1 MRSPWFT
8 IPAIL
13 ATGFVSFACGA
24 GALSLELSLP
34 IQDVNILVLT
44 DVHSWVAG
52 HTHEPGLD
60 ADYGHVLS
68 FYEKLRE
75 ACNLQEKDL
84 FFVMNGDFI
93 DGTGL
98 STYPP
103 VHLTPILEQMPWD
116 ALNIGN
122 HELYK
127 NSTVHYITRENGFVD
142 HWDGGY
148 LTSNTLLIET
158 NETRPIGER
167 YKFMTGA
174 FDLNEGRN
182 GTVQK
187 NSTIL
192 TFGFLYNF
200 LGHCEM
206 TIVEK
211 VEEVVESE
219 WFQDVLNGKD
229 REFDAIVVLAHM
241 GANDPLTDIILD
253 KIRDICGA
261 EMPVQFITGHTHKRM
276 NVTLDAYS
284 ESFEAG
290 KFLDT
295 VGFVSFSL
303 NNSASALASNANF
316 RHEFIDANIKVMKN
330 VLGVPDTDTFV
341 TPNGRELT
349 EMIKVSQEATGLFV
363 EMGCS
368 PKTYYLSNGL
378 DKEDSLWGFYAD
390 TVIREQLFSE
400 RVRGFSTQKLFIQN
414 PGGFRYNLF
423 QGIVN
428 VNDLVS
434 MSPYNDT
441 IYKIG
446 TGIKGSEF
454 IETFGDPNV
463 VSAKDHNSFHSEL
476 PSMIVS
482 GIVEKNKLY
491 EVYSVDFDQEYVATQ
506 LQNTTGRFFFPTPM
520 DGITTNT
527 LWNDYMEE
535 NWSCNPKED
544 TGWDAILEF
553 FEEFT
558 VMKIIAFLLSFMV
571 VLFFGWMFLCRNV
584 QPTRKF
590 GTIDAADDDLSY
602 FDESGMGE
610 FSEEEDVFP
619 IGSPPQQSLRG
630 NSYQSIYQ
638 QKLAESEPTFV

>member
-1 MRSPWFT
+1 MRLPWFT
-8 IPAIL
+8 IL
-13 ATGFVSFACGA
+13 ATRFVLFAC

-52 HTHEPGLD
+52 HAHEPGLD

-68 FYEKLRE
+68 FYEKLLE

-116 ALNIGN
+116 AVNIGN

-127 NSTVHYITRENGFVD
+127 NSTVHYITTENGFVD
-142 HWDGGY
+142 HWNGGY
-148 LTSNTLLIET
+148 LTSNSLLAET
-158 NETRPIGER
+158 NETIGER
-167 YKFMTGA
+167 YKFMTGT
-174 FDLNEGRN
+174 FDLNGSRN
-182 GTVQK
+182 GTIYK

-200 LGHCEM
+200 LGNCEM

-219 WFQDVLNGKD
+219 WFQSVLIGEERD
-229 REFDAIVVLAHM
+229 FDAIVVLAHM
-241 GANDPLTDIILD
+241 GANDPLVNIILN
-253 KIRDICGA
+253 KIRKICGA
-261 EMPVQFITGHTHKRM
+261 TMPVQFITGHTHKRM
-276 NVTLDAYS
+276 NVTLDVSSA
-284 ESFEAG
+284 SFEAG
-290 KFLDT
+290 RFLDT

-303 NNSASALASNANF
+303 NASDANF
-316 RHEFIDANIKVMKN
+316 QHKFIDANIEVMKN
-330 VLGVPDTDTFV
+330 VLGVPETDMLV
-341 TPNGRELT
+341 TPKGKELT
-349 EMIKVSQEATGLFV
+349 EMIKLSQESTGLFV
-363 EMGCS
+363 ELGCS
-368 PKTYYLSNGL
+368 PQNYYVSNGM

-390 TVIREQLFSE
+390 TVIRQQLFSE
-400 RVRGFSTQKLFIQN
+400 EEESLRTTQKLFIQN
-414 PGGFRYNLF
+414 PGAFRYNLYE
-423 QGIVN
+423 GIVN

-454 IETFGDPNV
+454 IAAFGEPNLV
-463 VSAKDHNSFHSEL
+463 GTKGHSFHLEL

-482 GIVEKNKLY
+482 GNIDRNKYY
-491 EVYSVDFDQEYVATQ
+491 EVYSVDFDKKYVATK
-506 LQNTTGRFFFPTPM
+506 LQNTTGKEFFPTQM
-520 DGITTNT
+520 EGITTNT
-527 LWNDYMEE
+527 LWRTYMEE
-535 NWSCNPKED
+535 NWSCDPKD
-544 TGWDAILEF
+544 TAWDAILEF

-590 GTIDAADDDLSY
+590 GTIDEADDDLSY
-602 FDESGMGE
+602 FDDSGMGE
-610 FSEEEDVFP
+610 FSEDEDVFP
-619 IGSPPQQSLRG
+619 IGSPTLQSLHG
-630 NSYQSIYQ
+630 KSYQSIYQ
-638 QKLAESEPTFV
+638 QTIVENDNTIV